1 MKSKEE
7 RKARRQRILAKIKAF
22 FRNLDD
28 NILPKANELALKF
41 MKAFKSA
48 VDSDFFDFIT
58 KVIPGEKDD
67 KALEKVRSIADK
79 SVVFLGLT
87 GECMAEE
94 DLVKKFGCIWA
105 KIKLLPKEQQ
115 PFALNSLHALALA
128 EFDDN
133 AEEMAIYLA
142 QAPVDYINDENV

>member
-22 FRNLDD
+22 FKNLDD

-41 MKAFKSA
+41 MKAIKSVA
-48 VDSDFFDFIT
+48 DNDFFDFIT
-58 KVIPGEKDD
+58 KVIPGEVDD
-67 KALEKVRSIADK
+67 KALVKVRSIADK
-79 SVVFLGLT
+79 SIIILGLT

-94 DLVKKFGCIWA
+94 DLVKKFACIWS
-105 KIKLLPKEQQ
+105 KINSLPKEQQ
-115 PFALNSLHALALA
+115 PFAKNSLHALALA